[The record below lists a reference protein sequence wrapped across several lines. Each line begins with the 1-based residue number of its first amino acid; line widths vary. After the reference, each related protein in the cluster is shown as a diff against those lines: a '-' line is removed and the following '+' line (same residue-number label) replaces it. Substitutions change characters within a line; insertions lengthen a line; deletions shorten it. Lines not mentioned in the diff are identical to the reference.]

1 MLQNFLIGSRE
12 GLEASLV
19 VSILVAYLVKSG
31 ARDRL
36 AAVWLGVA
44 AAVGSSLAFGA
55 VVTFGSGSMSQEA
68 QEGFGGTLSVVAVVF
83 VTWMVFW
90 MRSQAHTLKGDL
102 QGRLDEAVAMGT
114 TAVAIMAFISVGR
127 EGLETALFLWPTLQ
141 ANGGGA
147 EPLIGAVL
155 GLASAIVIGFL
166 FYRGTVKLN
175 LANFFRFT
183 GGALILVAA
192 GVLAYGLHD
201 LQEAGI
207 LPGLNTIAWD
217 IHEQIPASSWYG
229 SLLKGIFNFSPEPSW
244 LEVVAYFS
252 YLISVMALFLRPVVQ
267 REPGYVSPFK
277 RFDTVVSRAFGG
289 VAVIGALVA
298 VVALAG
304 PTTTKS
310 DATVVVAGTESACT
324 VAKATLTAGPVTF
337 DFRNSASRI
346 SELYILDGD
355 DGVLAE
361 LENVTTG
368 SHRPLAVT
376 LKAGPHRVVC
386 KPGMAGPGFIGSFN
400 VVVATK

>member
-1 MLQNFLIGSRE
+1 MLQNFLIGLRE

-36 AAVWLGVA
+36 SAVWIGVA
-44 AAVGSSLAFGA
+44 TAISLSLAFGA
-55 VVTFGSGSMSQEA
+55 LLTFGSSSMSQEA
-68 QEGFGGTLSVVAVVF
+68 QEGFGGTLSIVAVMF

-90 MRSQAHTLKGDL
+90 MRSQAHTLKGEL

-141 ANGGGA
+141 ANGGGS

-155 GLASAIVIGFL
+155 GLASAVVIGFL
-166 FYRGTVKLN
+166 FYRGTVRLN
-175 LANFFRFT
+175 LAKFFRYT

-192 GVLAYGLHD
+192 GVLAYGFHD

-207 LPGLNTIAWD
+207 LPGLNTLAWD
-217 IHEQIPASSWYG
+217 IHEQIPPSSWYG

-252 YLISVMALFLRPVVQ
+252 YLIPVMVLFLRPVAHH
-267 REPGYVSPFK
+267 EPGYVSPLK
-277 RFDTVVSRAFGG
+277 RFDSVVSRAAGG
-289 VAVIGALVA
+289 VAVLGALVA
-298 VVALAG
+298 VVAFAG

-310 DATVVVAGTESACT
+310 AATVVVTGTDSACT
-324 VAKATLTAGPVTF
+324 LDLPTVAAGPVTF
-337 DFRNSASRI
+337 DFRNSASKI

-361 LENVTTG
+361 IENVTTG
-368 SHRPLAVT
+368 SHRPLSVT
-376 LKAGPHRVVC
+376 LQAGPHRVLC
-386 KPGMAGPGFIGSFN
+386 KPGMAGSGFIGSFN
-400 VVVATK
+400 VAAATK